1 MIGVLGGT
9 AFLRL
14 LPSWLPW
21 NVARLIGCSPQLLT
35 FAVLPRLLTA
45 IPRDPETA
53 ARPIFAEKKV
63 VTSTRTHDRRRIS
76 DQTGRKTF
84 RAAQCRSGC
93 RSNDRVGDDGHA
105 PRGLAAG
112 SVEAAGL
119 MTGVAH
125 GRWTHGAL
133 PPPPTPIAVVPLGS
147 RPRRMNADLSV
158 RDSSSFA
165 CRVSPIVCP
174 SLFTIRCGEHST
186 ETGNFAFDS
195 DERIGRSM
203 KSEKFTVI
211 PSVPRAQIRNRGLH
225 SDIDRGAKNAG
236 SAWFEGAPG
245 RSGPRVVVP
254 VFCCARVA
262 VNLSIRPAGT

>member
-1 MIGVLGGT
+1 MGVGHALTVVSGLTALLRFGPAGAMGPALTAFEMSAMIGVLGGT

-112 SVEAAGL
+112 SVG
-119 MTGVAH
+119 GRRAH
-125 GRWTHGAL
+125 
-133 PPPPTPIAVVPLGS
+133 
-147 RPRRMNADLSV
+147 
-158 RDSSSFA
+158 
-165 CRVSPIVCP
+165 
-174 SLFTIRCGEHST
+174 
-186 ETGNFAFDS
+186 
-195 DERIGRSM
+195 
-203 KSEKFTVI
+203 
-211 PSVPRAQIRNRGLH
+211 
-225 SDIDRGAKNAG
+225 DRGCGWALD
-236 SAWFEGAPG
+236 P
-245 RSGPRVVVP
+245 RSIAALRQH
-254 VFCCARVA
+254 R
-262 VNLSIRPAGT
+262 